1 MWHGQVKLVAKA
13 EGEEDAGEK
22 QAPTCRYGNGHF
34 RPPQPLTPA
43 ARTGGNNETPRWAFP
58 ALPPRTIVPMTTEVK
73 VEVRSQWVVEIKVRA
88 CRRLSVCLH
97 DNQLATKRD
106 VLLCHERIGTLQY
119 SKPTH
124 NRLLLLL
131 QARVVLHSNLFIAII
146 RCTCL
151 FRIIG

>member
-1 MWHGQVKLVAKA
+1 MKLVAEAK
-13 EGEEDAGEK
+13 GEEDAGEK
-22 QAPTCRYGNGHF
+22 QAHTCRYGNGHF
-34 RPPQPLTPA
+34 RSPQPLTPA
-43 ARTGGNNETPRWAFP
+43 ARTDGNNETPRRALP
-58 ALPPRTIVPMTTEVK
+58 ALLLRTVVPMTTEVK
-73 VEVRSQWVVEIKVRA
+73 VEVRSLWVVEIKVRA

-106 VLLCHERIGTLQY
+106 VLLCHEWVDTLQY
-119 SKPTH
+119 SKATH

-131 QARVVLHSNLFIAII
+131 LARVVLHSNLFIAII